1 MKPPKIRVALVLYT
15 LEVGGLE
22 KVVLSVL
29 RNLDRERFDP
39 YLICLHTIGD
49 LQSDVPL
56 PADRCLLLRREDGRR
71 LPGVP
76 LDVGAVLKIRS
87 FLRTNRI
94 DVVHLHNCAPLI
106 YGGIAAHLCRPR
118 PSVVYSEHNQIYS
131 APAGRKRRFPYYVK
145 MADAIVTVSDDL
157 RRTLAGMGITNNVE
171 VIYNGID
178 PERFRVAD
186 GQGLRRELGVAPDEY
201 LIGTAVV
208 LTPQKGIEFLLRA
221 IPAVLRE
228 IPRAK
233 FMIAGDGYKKAELQA
248 AANAL
253 GVGDRL
259 AFLGYRSDVP
269 RFLNAMD
276 LYVLPSLWEGLPL
289 ALIEALACGKPAVV
303 SDVGG
308 NGEIVEDG
316 VNGRLVP
323 PGDPEALARAIIET
337 ARDPRFAP
345 ADVRDRNRRKFESL
359 FSVEAMVQAHEERY
373 VRAAASASFAVA
385 HSRPSEA
392 EQAG

>member
-1 MKPPKIRVALVLYT
+1 MVVYT

-29 RNLDRERFDP
+29 RNLDRTRFDP
-39 YLICLHTIGD
+39 YLICLHTIGE
-49 LQSDVPL
+49 LKSEVPL
-56 PADRCLLLRREDGRR
+56 PADRCLFLRRDEGRVPG
-71 LPGVP
+71 LPINIS
-76 LDVGAVLKIRS
+76 AVWKIRS
-87 FLRTNRI
+87 FLSRNRI
-94 DVVHLHNCAPLI
+94 DVVHLHNCAPLL
-106 YGGIAAHLCRPR
+106 YGGMAAHLCRPR
-118 PSVVYSEHNQIYS
+118 PCVVYSEHNQIYS

-157 RRTLAGMGITNNVE
+157 RRTLAKLGITRNVE

-186 GQGLRRELGVAPDEY
+186 GAAFRAELGVAPDEY

-221 IPAVLRE
+221 IPTVLKQL
-228 IPRAK
+228 PRAK
-233 FMIAGDGYKKAELQA
+233 FMIAGDGYKKAELHA
-248 AANAL
+248 AAEAL

-259 AFLGYRSDVP
+259 VFLGYRSDIP

-308 NGEIVEDG
+308 NREIMEDG

-323 PGDPEALARAIIET
+323 PGDPEALAAAIVAT
-337 ARDPRFAP
+337 AHDPRFTPP
-345 ADVRDRNRRKFESL
+345 AVRDRNRRKFETL
-359 FSVEAMVQAHEERY
+359 FSVDAMVHAHEQCY
-373 VRAAASASFAVA
+373 LKGVASPTYALA
-385 HSRPSEA
+385 HSRRSEA